1 MVYGYNQTQ
10 NNMAFGMMTNQP
22 AMQKKQQQNSQ
33 NVVNPYNQQNF
44 GAIDTEKI
52 KQDTVE
58 LAGRASEQANDNGFV
73 KAAKNIVGG
82 KGFKKFMTSLGLTF
96 GTVVGLAALGNSK
109 FSVHKLPEI
118 GINVAESLDNNGLY
132 KSITGFFKKGKDGT
146 LDILRKSKSFQDIE
160 HTLKV
165 NKAKPKWSIARGQGQ
180 GMKTI
185 FSLTPPDILKHAL
198 GGLGNEAEK
207 LKSLKKL
214 TGSDKKAKELLTMI
228 EKSMDLNGEQLTNV
242 QICNRFTDMIKDN
255 FGCKNHK
262 DLLNILS
269 QLEEGKI
276 TGLDGKLSLDMSEF
290 TGVLMDSDG
299 KGLAKLQDIMGSWW
313 PVNFIDKAGKK
324 IMGDS
329 WKPFCKGNLG
339 NSLIKYNVI
348 SDNLASNKV
357 GSLIQKS
364 LLFPTESISNF
375 VNDKSGMGALL
386 CLQIMSLYNS
396 AQDAP
401 EGKKAS
407 VVAHDY
413 MGTMGSL
420 AFTMPMAFGLT
431 YGVAS
436 MGNAEGKTL
445 FTKIL
450 KPVGKFFGIGLDPV
464 INGRAVEKTAKTAVG
479 RGFQHIKNGGG
490 GVMRFMLI
498 SMVLQGI
505 FSKPITA
512 AINKVF
518 GKPYDPVEAQQEEAQ
533 KAQAE
538 AMKNLNMTEEQALQK
553 LQAHPEIIQ
562 ALQSSPE
569 AMAQIQQN
577 PMLLLELLASIP
589 DEPAAQIPGGQMSNA
604 STSNDQL
611 QQVSKQTP
619 PSQLLQSYVN
629 NPNNRMQSNS
639 SLNTNTMQES
649 SARPNADQVHNNSQS
664 IQPQRQRPASTQND
678 TANAAKQNIKAPE
691 NTQPEATAEPA
702 RTYIPSSKPFN
713 YNETAT
719 LAAQS
724 NATQVNA
731 AADAESKANNLLDK
745 TSGISQNDANT
756 PVNEADITNQN
767 VLDVLDKADKAMD
780 DAMKY
785 L

>member
-10 NNMAFGMMTNQP
+10 NNNFAFGMMTNQP
-22 AMQKKQQQNSQ
+22 AMQRNQQQNGQ
-33 NVVNPYNQQNF
+33 NAVDSYNQQNF
-44 GAIDTEKI
+44 GAIDTERI

-58 LAGRASEQANDNGFV
+58 LTNKATEQAKGNGFV
-73 KAAKNIVGG
+73 RAVKNIFGG
-82 KGFKKFMTSLGLTF
+82 RGFKRFMTSLGLTL
-96 GTVVGLAALGNSK
+96 GTVVGLAVLGNSK
-109 FSVHKLPEI
+109 ISVHKLPEI
-118 GINVAESLDNNGLY
+118 GIKVGEALDNNGLY
-132 KSITGFFKKGKDGT
+132 KSITGFFKKGKDRA
-146 LDILRKSKSFQDIE
+146 LNVLRKSKSFQDIE

-185 FSLTPPDILKHAL
+185 FSLTPPDILKHVL
-198 GGLGNEAEK
+198 GGFGNETEK
-207 LKSLKKL
+207 LNSLKKL

-262 DLLNILS
+262 DLLKILS
-269 QLEEGKI
+269 QLENGKI

-290 TGVLMDSDG
+290 TGVLMDGEG

-348 SDNLASNKV
+348 SDNLASNKI

-386 CLQIMSLYNS
+386 CFQIMSLYNS

-401 EGKKAS
+401 KGKRAS

-445 FTKIL
+445 FTKAL
-450 KPVGKFFGIGLDPV
+450 KPVGKFFGMGLDPV
-464 INGRAVEKTAKTAVG
+464 INGRAVDKTAKTFIG
-479 RGFQHIKNGGG
+479 KGFKHVKNGTG
-490 GVMRFMLI
+490 GVMRFLLI

-589 DEPAAQIPGGQMSNA
+589 DEPAAQMPAGQAQNGLASN
-604 STSNDQL
+604 TPL
-611 QQVSKQTP
+611 QQASNSGQTSKQVP
-619 PSQLLQSYVN
+619 PSELLQSYVN
-629 NPNNRMQSNS
+629 NSNNRMQPG
-639 SLNTNTMQES
+639 
-649 SARPNADQVHNNSQS
+649 AVHN
-664 IQPQRQRPASTQND
+664 
-678 TANAAKQNIKAPE
+678 ANATQQNAAELNGTRANNIQNMQPVAKAATSPVK
-691 NTQPEATAEPA
+691 NTDEPV
-702 RTYIPSSKPFN
+702 RSYIPSSKPFN
-713 YNETAT
+713 YNEAETST
-719 LAAQS
+719 TSDSTVQS
-724 NATQVNA
+724 NA
-731 AADAESKANNLLDK
+731 AADSESQANNLLNK
-745 TSGISQNDANT
+745 TSGISQIDAGA
-756 PVNEADITNQN
+756 PVNEAEITNQN
-767 VLDVLDKADKAMD
+767 VLDVLDKADRAMD